1 MDHRAGMFPISRCL
15 LRLSDSH
22 QIRVLFPDT
31 VKILETIID
40 ILPLGDA
47 MPLHP
52 FTSFVINFNVSTLVH
67 RDYKD
72 KEVCIVFQFSNCE
85 GGELVLVEPGL
96 VIRMRNGDG
105 VIFRSA
111 EISHFNL
118 DYTGERVSMVFHTDN
133 SMDDWAKDRNSWI
146 HNIYMRTLVNTD
158 PDYDI

>member
-1 MDHRAGMFPISRCL
+1 MRSLTL
-15 LRLSDSH
+15 LALADCC
-22 QIRVLFPDT
+22 QIRVLFPDI
-31 VKILETIID
+31 VKILETVVD
-40 ILPLGDA
+40 ILPLGDSTS
-47 MPLHP
+47 LHP

-72 KEVCIVFQFSNCE
+72 KEVCIVFQFSNCK
-85 GGELVLVEPGL
+85 GGELVLVEPGI
-96 VIRMRNGDG
+96 VIRLRHGDG

-118 DYTGERVSMVFHTDN
+118 HYSGERVSMVFHTDN
-133 SMDDWAKDRNSWI
+133 SMDDWARDRNSWI